1 MESGNDGSRHGCGNW
16 ACRGHGGREHGT
28 ARSGAHAPPCGPSGA
43 RVRLRR
49 GRARHAGANSGWAS
63 TPAGRQADE
72 AKGRGHAT
80 QQGGPI
86 HLPHDHRGTGP
97 RCLPTRRRPP
107 RPGPRF
113 PLISSASP
121 SARPVWPRSGRGGGQ
136 VARPRLWNGS
146 QGRAKRA
153 SLRQAGLATA
163 SGFSPPGSVTAFGGG
178 DTRRESALGGY
189 PSQAPRRPLR
199 PPS

>member
-1 MESGNDGSRHGCGNW
+1 MGADTDAGIGLAVAMGAGSM
-16 ACRGHGGREHGT
+16 APLAPGRT
-28 ARSGAHAPPCGPSGA
+28 PPPCGPSGA

-121 SARPVWPRSGRGGGQ
+121 SARPVWPRSGRGGG
-136 VARPRLWNGS
+136 AGGP
-146 QGRAKRA
+146 AKA
-153 SLRQAGLATA
+153 LEWIPGAGETSTALRQAGLATA

-178 DTRRESALGGY
+178 DTRRESVLGGY